1 MKKILLILLF
11 VFVFII
17 TGCQEPEVQEKLIS
31 ITVNGSEKLYIGDE
45 ATYETVF
52 NPDNYSNKEVI
63 WSSSDE
69 TKLIIDQETGVASAL
84 NETKEEG
91 VFVYA
96 TSIDQ
101 PNIKGSKK
109 IFIYKPESYK
119 PVYPDLQ
126 EYTIRIAQDDIYLH
140 NTDPFLERYKG
151 ADKIAKQQAWREVE
165 ELFNCKIEVKPYPS
179 GVDWGLW
186 KWNYI
191 LNQAQLGVSDY
202 DFLTVPDSKIPTFVE
217 GGALISMEDFYVLH
231 GNNMMDPSFI
241 ISGSYQGKL
250 YSFNTSKNNIYNVM
264 YYNIGL
270 LETLQQYN
278 NNLKEPAQ
286 IFLDGNWTFE
296 KFEDYCQEVQD
307 TMAQA
312 FGVKGT
318 AGDANQEYFAVSGWD
333 SYWWVGLSS
342 NDGEPLADV
351 NNITININTP
361 HKVQAAEVVKN
372 LYTKKVAG
380 TPQGVDQN
388 VIQWNEG
395 KALFNTGDLWFVK
408 ADNRWSSTLWG
419 EDTRYGYVPWPRAND
434 VKFDEIQ
441 VALGGTETWVMPIG
455 RDYSQYGEECTAEN
469 IYWAIAELFR
479 RTDEYYKSSKDYD
492 ENIEMK
498 NLATHYADSEASQ
511 AAFIYVQ
518 KLIKSGKG
526 YFDPLVTSDNP
537 VGSLYPNSTARTTIK
552 GAVTQYCA
560 TGTVATWEEAISA
573 LLPILLE
580 SVRKRFG

>member
-1 MKKILLILLF
+1 MKKLLLILLF
-11 VFVFII
+11 VFVFTI
-17 TGCQEPEVQEKLIS
+17 TGCQEPELQEKLIS
-31 ITVNGSEKLYIGDE
+31 ITVNGSDKLYIGDE

-52 NPDNYSNKEVI
+52 DPDNYSNKEVT

-84 NETKEEG
+84 DETKDEG

-109 IFIYKPESYK
+109 IFIYKPESYE

-126 EYTIRIAQDDIYLH
+126 EYTIRIAQDDIYLD

-165 ELFNCKIEVKPYPS
+165 ELFNCKIEVAAYPS
-179 GVDWGLW
+179 HADWGPW
-186 KWNYI
+186 KWIYI

-202 DFLTVPDSKIPTFVE
+202 DFLTVPDSKIPAFVE
-217 GGALISMEDFYVLH
+217 GGALISMEEFYALY

-241 ISGSYQGKL
+241 TSGSYKGNL

-278 NNLKEPAQ
+278 EELQEPAQ

-380 TPQGVDQN
+380 TPQAVDQN
-388 VIQWNEG
+388 VTQWNEG

-455 RDYSQYGEECTAEN
+455 RDYSQYGEECTTEN

-498 NLATHYADSEASQ
+498 NLATQYADSEASQ

-526 YFDPLVTSDNP
+526 YFDPLVTSDNS
-537 VGSLYPNSTARTTIK
+537 VGSLYTNSTARTTIK

-560 TGTVATWEEAISA
+560 TGAVATWEEAISA
-573 LLPILLE
+573 LLPILIE

>member
-1 MKKILLILLF
+1 MKKLLLILLF

-31 ITVNGSEKLYIGDE
+31 ITVNGSDKLYIGDE

-52 NPDNYSNKEVI
+52 DPDNYSNKGVT

-69 TKLIIDQETGVASAL
+69 TKLIIDQETGVAVAL
-84 NETKEEG
+84 DETKEEG

-96 TSIDQ
+96 TSLDQ

-109 IFIYKPESYK
+109 IFIYKPESYE

-126 EYTIRIAQDDIYLH
+126 GYTITIAHSLTNLGDI
-140 NTDPFLERYKG
+140 DPFSNLYG
-151 ADKIAKQQAWREVE
+151 GSDKIAKQQAWREVE
-165 ELFNCKIEVKPYPS
+165 ELFNCKIEVAAYPS
-179 GVDWGLW
+179 HVDWGLW

-202 DFLTVPDSKIPTFVE
+202 DFLTVPDSKIPIFVE
-217 GGALISMEDFYVLH
+217 GGALISMEEFYALY

-241 ISGSYQGKL
+241 TSGSYQGKL

-278 NNLKEPAQ
+278 EELQEPAQ

-361 HKVQAAEVVKN
+361 HKVQAAEVVKS
-372 LYTKKVAG
+372 LYNSGIAD
-380 TPQGVDQN
+380 PRQSVDQN

-455 RDYSQYGEECTAEN
+455 RDYSQYGEECTTEN

-492 ENIEMK
+492 ENTEMK
-498 NLATHYADSEASQ
+498 NLATQYADSEASQ

-526 YFDPLVTSDNP
+526 YFDPLVISDNS
-537 VGSLYPNSTARTTIK
+537 VGSLYTNSTARTTIK
-552 GAVTQYCA
+552 GAVNQYCA
-560 TGTVATWEEAISA
+560 TGAVATWEEAIVN

-580 SVRKRFG
+580 SVKKRCG

>member
-1 MKKILLILLF
+1 MKKLLIVLIIVLG
-11 VFVFII
+11 FILV
-17 TGCQEPEVQEKLIS
+17 GCEGPELSPIFNS
-31 ITVNGSEKLYIGDE
+31 ITINGSQKLYIGDE
-45 ATYETVF
+45 ATYEAVF
-52 NPDNYSNKEVI
+52 DPNNYYNQEVI

-69 TKLIIDQETGVASAL
+69 TKLTINQETGLATAL
-84 NETKEEG
+84 DETGEEG
-91 VFVYA
+91 VYIYA
-96 TSIDQ
+96 TLKDKS
-101 PNIKGSKK
+101 NINGSKK
-109 IFIYKPESYK
+109 IFIYKPDYHD

-126 EYTIRIAQDDIYLH
+126 EYTIRIAQDEVYLH
-140 NTDPFLERYKG
+140 NTDPFLEGYKQS
-151 ADKIAKQQAWREVE
+151 DKAAKQQAWREVE
-165 ELFNCKIEVKPYPS
+165 ELFNCKIEVAAYP
-179 GVDWGLW
+179 GHADWGPW
-186 KWNYI
+186 KWIYI

-217 GGALISMEDFYVLH
+217 GGALISMEEFYALY
-231 GNNMMDPSFI
+231 GNNMMDPTFI
-241 ISGSYQGKL
+241 TSGSYQGNL

-270 LETLQQYN
+270 LETLQKYN
-278 NNLKEPAQ
+278 NNLKEPAR
-286 IFLDGNWTFE
+286 IFLDGDWTFE

-318 AGDANQEYFAVSGWD
+318 AGDAGQEYFAVSGWD

-361 HKVQAAEVVKN
+361 HKVQAAEVVKS
-372 LYTKKVAG
+372 LYNSGIAD
-380 TPQGVDQN
+380 PRQNIEQN
-388 VIQWNEG
+388 VTRWNEG

-408 ADNRWSSTLWG
+408 ADNRWSSNLWG

-434 VKFDEIQ
+434 VDFDEIQ

-455 RDYSQYGEECTAEN
+455 RDYSQYGEECTTEN

-492 ENIEMK
+492 ENTEMK
-498 NLATHYADSEASQ
+498 NLATQFADSEASQ

-526 YFDPLVTSDNP
+526 YFDPLVTSDNS
-537 VGSLYPNSTARTTIK
+537 VGSLYTNSTARTTIK

-560 TGTVATWEEAISA
+560 TGTVGTWEEAISA
-573 LLPILLE
+573 LLPILIE